1 MWFCQIYLFS
11 SCLSTSEKSHFK
23 KILKSSD
30 PCTHHHSQNLVD
42 TAIFIIN
49 NDRKTHNFFSVPL
62 VITEEQAPRTQMFPE
77 GGSARI
83 KCAPQGEVSVSWM
96 DRNNARIEA
105 SRKIYYFIQLQQF
118 LHKCL
123 CSSGNCQNLYNVCW
137 PIWQHFI
144 FSY

>member
-1 MWFCQIYLFS
+1 M
-11 SCLSTSEKSHFK
+11 
-23 KILKSSD
+23 
-30 PCTHHHSQNLVD
+30 
-42 TAIFIIN
+42 N

-83 KCAPQGEVSVSWM
+83 KCAPQGEVTVSWM

-118 LHKCL
+118 CI
-123 CSSGNCQNLYNVCW
+123 NVYAVLGIVKICTMYVD
-137 PIWQHFI
+137 QFDNTL
-144 FSY
+144 FSAINI